1 MKSLRDEI
9 RTYVRDTEDGF
20 DFIMSKANDFIRD
33 LPGFHRAAGAIS
45 LFCDFERLR

>member
-9 RTYVRDTEDGF
+9 RADVRDKKDGF

-33 LPGFHRAAGAIS
+33 LPGFHRSAGAIS
-45 LFCDFERLR
+45 LFVISSV